1 MTRTSV
7 EGAASAAASSSA
19 AISFKPVASFE
30 SGALGDGW
38 FLAGMGLL
46 VALAIAVLIRQR
58 KLVWPARARSTG
70 RAIDI
75 VESTRLG
82 ERMRLSVIRFHDREL
97 LVAHGEH
104 NATVLADGPI
114 PGLPE
119 DPAA

>member
-1 MTRTSV
+1 MTRTSI

-19 AISFKPVASFE
+19 AIPFKPVATFE

-38 FLAGMGLL
+38 FLAGIGLL
-46 VALAIAVLIRQR
+46 VALAAAVLIRQR
-58 KLVWPARARSTG
+58 KFVWPARSRSAG
-70 RAIDI
+70 GAIDI

-104 NATVLADGPI
+104 NATVLADAPV
-114 PGLPE
+114 PALPE
-119 DPAA
+119 ESAA